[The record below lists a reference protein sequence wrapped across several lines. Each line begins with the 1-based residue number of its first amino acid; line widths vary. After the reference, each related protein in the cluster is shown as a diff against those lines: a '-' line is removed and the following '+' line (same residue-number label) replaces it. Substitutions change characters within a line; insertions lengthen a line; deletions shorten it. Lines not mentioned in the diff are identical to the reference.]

1 MDKISLYIHIP
12 FCAQKCLYCDF
23 PSFARKDH
31 LRKAYIEALNKE
43 IISLREKHN
52 NLEINTIFIGGGTPS
67 VLEADELECLL
78 KEVAKL
84 NMAKDIEYSMECN
97 PGNLT
102 EEKLEVMKKYGVN
115 RISMGLQAKQD
126 NLLKGLGR
134 IHNYKTF
141 KENFLLAKKVGFN
154 NINVDLMFGLPNQR
168 LNEWEETLREIISLE
183 PAHISAYSLI
193 IEEGT
198 AFYNLYE
205 NDKLKLPTEEEE
217 RKMYHLTK
225 KILEEN
231 GFNQYEISNYAKE
244 GKECRHNLAYWNMD
258 NWIGVGSAAA
268 SYINGKRIKN
278 ISSVE
283 EYINSINEKG
293 EAVEEIIN
301 KLDTIDTLINN
312 SKNDNM
318 EEFMFMGLRKINGID
333 ENEFKNRFSMN
344 INDVYGEILNKYIG
358 EGLLIRESGRIF
370 LSEKGI
376 EISNIIMADFLL

>member
-23 PSFARKDH
+23 PSFARKDN

-43 IISLREKHN
+43 IISLREKYN

-102 EEKLEVMKKYGVN
+102 EEKLEVMKNYGVN
-115 RISMGLQAKQD
+115 RISIGLQAKQD

-217 RKMYHLTK
+217 RKMYHLAK

-301 KLDTIDTLINN
+301 N

-333 ENEFKNRFSMN
+333 ENEFKKRFSMN
-344 INDVYGEILNKYIG
+344 INDVYGEILNKYID
-358 EGLLIRESGRIF
+358 EGLLIRDSGRIF

>member
-12 FCAQKCLYCDF
+12 FCVQKCLYCDF

-217 RKMYHLTK
+217 RKMYHLAK

-278 ISSVE
+278 KSSVE

-293 EAVEEIIN
+293 EAVEEI
-301 KLDTIDTLINN
+301 INN

-344 INDVYGEILNKYIG
+344 INDVYGEILNKYTG

>member
-141 KENFLLAKKVGFN
+141 KENYLLAKKVGFN

-217 RKMYHLTK
+217 RKMYHLAK

-283 EYINSINEKG
+283 KYINSINEKR
-293 EAVEEIIN
+293 EAVEEI
-301 KLDTIDTLINN
+301 INN

-344 INDVYGEILNKYIG
+344 INDVYGEILNKYID

>member
-31 LRKAYIEALNKE
+31 LRKDYIEALNKE

-67 VLEADELECLL
+67 VLEANELECLL

-217 RKMYHLTK
+217 RKMYHLAK

-283 EYINSINEKG
+283 EYINSIKDKG
-293 EAVEEIIN
+293 EAVEEI
-301 KLDTIDTLINN
+301 INN

-344 INDVYGEILNKYIG
+344 INDVYGEILNKYID

-376 EISNIIMADFLL
+376 EISNVIMADFLL

>member
-217 RKMYHLTK
+217 RKMYHLAK

-244 GKECRHNLAYWNMD
+244 RKECRHNLAYWNMD

-301 KLDTIDTLINN
+301 N

-333 ENEFKNRFSMN
+333 ENEFKKRFSMN
-344 INDVYGEILNKYIG
+344 INDVYGEILNKYID
-358 EGLLIRESGRIF
+358 EGLLIRKSGRIF

-376 EISNIIMADFLL
+376 EISNVIMADFLL

>member
-217 RKMYHLTK
+217 RKMYHLAK

-258 NWIGVGSAAA
+258 NWIGVGSASA

-293 EAVEEIIN
+293 EAVEEI
-301 KLDTIDTLINN
+301 INN

-344 INDVYGEILNKYIG
+344 INDVYGEILNKYID

>member
-168 LNEWEETLREIISLE
+168 LNEWEETLREIISLD

-217 RKMYHLTK
+217 RKMYHLAK

-268 SYINGKRIKN
+268 SYINEKRIKN

-293 EAVEEIIN
+293 EAVEEI
-301 KLDTIDTLINN
+301 INN

-333 ENEFKNRFSMN
+333 ENEFKKRFSMN
-344 INDVYGEILNKYIG
+344 INDVYGEILNKYID
-358 EGLLIRESGRIF
+358 EGLLIRDSGRIF

-376 EISNIIMADFLL
+376 EISNVIMADFLL

>member
-78 KEVAKL
+78 KEVVKL
-84 NMAKDIEYSMECN
+84 NMAKEVEYSMECN

-154 NINVDLMFGLPNQR
+154 NINVDLMFGLPNQS

-217 RKMYHLTK
+217 RKMYHLAK

-283 EYINSINEKG
+283 EYINSIKDKG
-293 EAVEEIIN
+293 EAVEEI
-301 KLDTIDTLINN
+301 INN

-376 EISNIIMADFLL
+376 EISNVIMADFLL

>member
-67 VLEADELECLL
+67 VLEPDELECLL

-115 RISMGLQAKQD
+115 RISMGLQAKHD

-217 RKMYHLTK
+217 RKMYHLAK

-301 KLDTIDTLINN
+301 N

-344 INDVYGEILNKYIG
+344 INDVYGEILNKYID

-376 EISNIIMADFLL
+376 EISNVIMADFLL

>member
-67 VLEADELECLL
+67 VLEANELECLL

-154 NINVDLMFGLPNQR
+154 NINVDLMFGLPNQS

-217 RKMYHLTK
+217 RKMYHLAK

-283 EYINSINEKG
+283 EYINSIKDKG
-293 EAVEEIIN
+293 AAVEEI
-301 KLDTIDTLINN
+301 INN

-376 EISNIIMADFLL
+376 EISNVIMADFLL

>member
-168 LNEWEETLREIISLE
+168 LNDWEETLREIISLE

-205 NDKLKLPTEEEE
+205 NDKLKLPTEEDE

-283 EYINSINEKG
+283 KYINSINEKG
-293 EAVEEIIN
+293 EAVEEI
-301 KLDTIDTLINN
+301 INN

-318 EEFMFMGLRKINGID
+318 EEFMFMGLRKISGID
-333 ENEFKNRFSMN
+333 KNEFKNRFSMN

-376 EISNIIMADFLL
+376 EISNIIMVDFLL

>member
-84 NMAKDIEYSMECN
+84 NMSKDIEYSMECN

-168 LNEWEETLREIISLE
+168 LNEWEETLREIRSLE

-217 RKMYHLTK
+217 RKMYHLAK

-258 NWIGVGSAAA
+258 NWIGVGSASA
-268 SYINGKRIKN
+268 SYIDGKRIKN

-283 EYINSINEKG
+283 KYINSINEKG
-293 EAVEEIIN
+293 EAVEEI
-301 KLDTIDTLINN
+301 INN

-333 ENEFKNRFSMN
+333 ENEFKKRFSMN
-344 INDVYGEILNKYIG
+344 INDVYGEILNKYID

>member
-67 VLEADELECLL
+67 VLESDELECLL

-217 RKMYHLTK
+217 RKMYHLAK

-301 KLDTIDTLINN
+301 N
-312 SKNDNM
+312 SKNDNI

-344 INDVYGEILNKYIG
+344 INNVYGEIINKYID

-376 EISNIIMADFLL
+376 EISNVIMADFLL

>member
-217 RKMYHLTK
+217 RKMYHLAK

-301 KLDTIDTLINN
+301 N

-333 ENEFKNRFSMN
+333 ENEFKKRFSMN

>member
-217 RKMYHLTK
+217 RKMYHLAK

-278 ISSVE
+278 KSSVE

-293 EAVEEIIN
+293 EAVEEI
-301 KLDTIDTLINN
+301 INN

-333 ENEFKNRFSMN
+333 ENEFKKRFSMN

>member
-31 LRKAYIEALNKE
+31 LRKAYIEAINKE

-168 LNEWEETLREIISLE
+168 LNEWEETLREIISLD

-217 RKMYHLTK
+217 RKMYHLAK

-283 EYINSINEKG
+283 KYINSINEKG
-293 EAVEEIIN
+293 EAVEEI
-301 KLDTIDTLINN
+301 INN

-318 EEFMFMGLRKINGID
+318 EEFMFMGLRKISGID

>member
-217 RKMYHLTK
+217 RKMYHLAK
-225 KILEEN
+225 KFLEEN

-283 EYINSINEKG
+283 KYINSINEKG
-293 EAVEEIIN
+293 EAVEEI
-301 KLDTIDTLINN
+301 INN

-333 ENEFKNRFSMN
+333 ENEFKKRFSMN

>member
-84 NMAKDIEYSMECN
+84 NMAKDVEYSMECN

-217 RKMYHLTK
+217 RKMYHLAK

-301 KLDTIDTLINN
+301 N

-333 ENEFKNRFSMN
+333 ENEFKKRFSMN
-344 INDVYGEILNKYIG
+344 INDVYGEILNKYID

>member
-217 RKMYHLTK
+217 RKMYHLAK

-258 NWIGVGSAAA
+258 NWIGVGSASA
-268 SYINGKRIKN
+268 SYIDGKRIKN

-293 EAVEEIIN
+293 EAVEEI
-301 KLDTIDTLINN
+301 INN

-344 INDVYGEILNKYIG
+344 INDVYGEILNKYID

-376 EISNIIMADFLL
+376 EISNVIMADFLL

>member
-217 RKMYHLTK
+217 RKMYHLAK

-244 GKECRHNLAYWNMD
+244 RKECRHNLAYWNMD

-283 EYINSINEKG
+283 KYINSINEKR
-293 EAVEEIIN
+293 EAVEEI
-301 KLDTIDTLINN
+301 INN

-344 INDVYGEILNKYIG
+344 INDVYGEILNKYID

>member
-31 LRKAYIEALNKE
+31 LRKDYIEALNKE

-67 VLEADELECLL
+67 VLEANELECLL

-84 NMAKDIEYSMECN
+84 NMAKDVEYSMECN

-154 NINVDLMFGLPNQR
+154 NINVDLMFGLPNQS

-217 RKMYHLTK
+217 RKMYHLAK

-244 GKECRHNLAYWNMD
+244 EKECRHNLAYWNMD

-283 EYINSINEKG
+283 EYINSIKDKG
-293 EAVEEIIN
+293 EAVEEI
-301 KLDTIDTLINN
+301 INN

-376 EISNIIMADFLL
+376 EISNVIMADFLL

>member
-52 NLEINTIFIGGGTPS
+52 NLEISTIFIGGGTPS
-67 VLEADELECLL
+67 VLEANELECLL

-217 RKMYHLTK
+217 RKMYHLAK

-244 GKECRHNLAYWNMD
+244 RKECRHNLAYWNMD

-301 KLDTIDTLINN
+301 N

-333 ENEFKNRFSMN
+333 ENEFKKRFSMN
-344 INDVYGEILNKYIG
+344 INDVYGEILNKYID

-376 EISNIIMADFLL
+376 EISNVIMADFLL

>member
-23 PSFARKDH
+23 PSFARKDY

-43 IISLREKHN
+43 IISLREKYN
-52 NLEINTIFIGGGTPS
+52 NIEINTIFIGGGTPS

-84 NMAKDIEYSMECN
+84 NMAKDVEYSMECN

-217 RKMYHLTK
+217 RKMYHLAK

-258 NWIGVGSAAA
+258 NWIGVGSASA
-268 SYINGKRIKN
+268 SYMDGKRIKN

-293 EAVEEIIN
+293 EAIEEI
-301 KLDTIDTLINN
+301 INN

-344 INDVYGEILNKYIG
+344 INNVYGEIINKYID

-376 EISNIIMADFLL
+376 EISNVIMADFLL

>member
-67 VLEADELECLL
+67 VLEANELECLL

-154 NINVDLMFGLPNQR
+154 NINVDLMFGLPNQS

-217 RKMYHLTK
+217 RKMYHLAK

-231 GFNQYEISNYAKE
+231 GFNQYEISNYAKK

-258 NWIGVGSAAA
+258 NWIGVGSASA
-268 SYINGKRIKN
+268 SYMDGKRIKN

-293 EAVEEIIN
+293 EAIEEI
-301 KLDTIDTLINN
+301 INN

-344 INDVYGEILNKYIG
+344 INDVYGEIINKYID

>member
-67 VLEADELECLL
+67 VLEANELECLL

-154 NINVDLMFGLPNQR
+154 NINVDLMFGLPNQS

-198 AFYNLYE
+198 AFYNLYK

-217 RKMYHLTK
+217 RKMYHLAK

-283 EYINSINEKG
+283 EYINSIKDKG
-293 EAVEEIIN
+293 EAVEEI
-301 KLDTIDTLINN
+301 INN

-376 EISNIIMADFLL
+376 EISNVIMADFLL

>member
-67 VLEADELECLL
+67 VLESDELECLL

-217 RKMYHLTK
+217 RKMYHLAK

-244 GKECRHNLAYWNMD
+244 GKECRHNLVYWNMD
-258 NWIGVGSAAA
+258 NWIGVGSASA
-268 SYINGKRIKN
+268 SYMDGKRIKN

-293 EAVEEIIN
+293 EAIEEI
-301 KLDTIDTLINN
+301 INN

-344 INDVYGEILNKYIG
+344 INNVYGEIINKYID

>member
-43 IISLREKHN
+43 IINLREKHN

-67 VLEADELECLL
+67 VLESNELECLL
-78 KEVAKL
+78 KEIAKL

-217 RKMYHLTK
+217 RKMYHLAK

-301 KLDTIDTLINN
+301 N
-312 SKNDNM
+312 SKNDNI

-333 ENEFKNRFSMN
+333 ENEFKKRFSMN
-344 INDVYGEILNKYIG
+344 INDVYGEILNKYID

-376 EISNIIMADFLL
+376 EISNVIMADFLL

>member
-217 RKMYHLTK
+217 RKMYHLAK

-278 ISSVE
+278 ISNVE

-301 KLDTIDTLINN
+301 N
-312 SKNDNM
+312 SKNDNI

-333 ENEFKNRFSMN
+333 ENEFKKRFSMN
-344 INDVYGEILNKYIG
+344 INDVYGEILNKYID
-358 EGLLIRESGRIF
+358 EGLLIRDSGRIF

-376 EISNIIMADFLL
+376 EISNVIMADFLL

>member
-43 IISLREKHN
+43 IISLREKNN

-67 VLEADELECLL
+67 VLEANELECLL

-154 NINVDLMFGLPNQR
+154 NINVDLMFGLPNQS

-217 RKMYHLTK
+217 RKMYHLAK

-283 EYINSINEKG
+283 EYINSIKDRG
-293 EAVEEIIN
+293 EAVEEI
-301 KLDTIDTLINN
+301 INN

-376 EISNIIMADFLL
+376 EISNVIMADFLL

>member
-67 VLEADELECLL
+67 VLESDELEYLL

-154 NINVDLMFGLPNQR
+154 NINVDLMFGLPNQK

-205 NDKLKLPTEEEE
+205 NNNLKLPTEEEE
-217 RKMYHLTK
+217 RKMYHLAK

-231 GFNQYEISNYAKE
+231 GFNQYEISNYAKK

-258 NWIGVGSAAA
+258 NWIGVGSASA
-268 SYINGKRIKN
+268 SYMDGKRIKN

-293 EAVEEIIN
+293 EAIEEI
-301 KLDTIDTLINN
+301 INN

-344 INDVYGEILNKYIG
+344 INDVYGEIINKYIDA
-358 EGLLIRESGRIF
+358 GLLIRESGRIF

>member
-67 VLEADELECLL
+67 VLESDELEYLL

-154 NINVDLMFGLPNQR
+154 NINVDLMFGLPNQK

-205 NDKLKLPTEEEE
+205 NNNLKLPTEEEE
-217 RKMYHLTK
+217 RKMYHLAK

-231 GFNQYEISNYAKE
+231 GFNQYEISNYAKK

-258 NWIGVGSAAA
+258 NWIGVGSASA
-268 SYINGKRIKN
+268 SYMDGKRIKN

-293 EAVEEIIN
+293 EAIEEI
-301 KLDTIDTLINN
+301 INN

-318 EEFMFMGLRKINGID
+318 EEFVFMGLRKINGID

-344 INDVYGEILNKYIG
+344 INDVYGEIINKYIDA
-358 EGLLIRESGRIF
+358 GLLIRESGRIF

>member
-31 LRKAYIEALNKE
+31 LRKDYIEALNKE

-84 NMAKDIEYSMECN
+84 NMAKDVEYSMECN

-168 LNEWEETLREIISLE
+168 LNEWEETLREIISLD

-217 RKMYHLTK
+217 RKMYHLAK

-301 KLDTIDTLINN
+301 N

-333 ENEFKNRFSMN
+333 ENEFKKRFSMN

-370 LSEKGI
+370 LNEKGI

>member
-12 FCAQKCLYCDF
+12 FCAQKWLYCDF

-67 VLEADELECLL
+67 VLESNELECLL
-78 KEVAKL
+78 KEIAKL

-217 RKMYHLTK
+217 RKMYHLAK
-225 KILEEN
+225 EILEEN

-301 KLDTIDTLINN
+301 N

-344 INDVYGEILNKYIG
+344 INDVYGEILNKYID

-376 EISNIIMADFLL
+376 EISNVIMADFLL

>member
-217 RKMYHLTK
+217 RKMYHLAK

-258 NWIGVGSAAA
+258 NWIGVGSASA
-268 SYINGKRIKN
+268 SYIDGKRIKN

-283 EYINSINEKG
+283 KYINSINEKG
-293 EAVEEIIN
+293 EAVEEI
-301 KLDTIDTLINN
+301 INN

-333 ENEFKNRFSMN
+333 ENEFKKRFSMN
-344 INDVYGEILNKYIG
+344 INDVYGEILNKYID
-358 EGLLIRESGRIF
+358 EGLLIRDSGRIF

>member
-1 MDKISLYIHIP
+1 MGKISLYIHIP

-141 KENFLLAKKVGFN
+141 KENYLLAKKVGFN

-217 RKMYHLTK
+217 RKMYHLAK

-283 EYINSINEKG
+283 GYINSINEKR
-293 EAVEEIIN
+293 EAVEEI
-301 KLDTIDTLINN
+301 INN

-344 INDVYGEILNKYIG
+344 INDVYGEILNKYID

>member
-67 VLEADELECLL
+67 VLEANELECLL

-154 NINVDLMFGLPNQR
+154 NINVDLMFGLPNQS

-217 RKMYHLTK
+217 RKMYHLAK

-283 EYINSINEKG
+283 EYINSIKDKG
-293 EAVEEIIN
+293 EAVEEI
-301 KLDTIDTLINN
+301 INN

-318 EEFMFMGLRKINGID
+318 EEFMFMGLRKINGIG

-358 EGLLIRESGRIF
+358 EGLLIRESGSIF

-376 EISNIIMADFLL
+376 EISNVIMADFLL

>member
-67 VLEADELECLL
+67 VLESDELECLL

-217 RKMYHLTK
+217 RKMYHLAK

-283 EYINSINEKG
+283 KYINSINEKR
-293 EAVEEIIN
+293 EAVEEI
-301 KLDTIDTLINN
+301 INN

-344 INDVYGEILNKYIG
+344 INNVYGEIINKYID